1 MADFFTMIG
10 DMIGLNKGRGTID
23 AANRNQGLIDQYATN
38 AGSTLQGGLGRA
50 GGFLTEAEGLTDL
63 GPNAN
68 SIYRSAITGDD
79 GGVAARGAFQS
90 SPGYRYALD
99 QGEQAILRNRAATGS
114 LSSGGTDIDLMRH
127 GVGLA
132 DQDFDQWLSR
142 LTGGID
148 RNRSALGDLATFTQG
163 GTGMELDLMGDV
175 TGSNLA
181 VNNQIAAGE
190 EAGQGRLL
198 DLIGTIVGV
207 GGKAMGGGFGGFGG
221 GVGGVGGGLKVPMFG
236 YGR

>member
-1 MADFFTMIG
+1 MAGFFDWIG
-10 DMIGLNKGRGTID
+10 DALGLNKGQATIE
-23 AANRNQGLIDQYATN
+23 AANKNTGLIN
-38 AGSTLQGGLGRA
+38 SFAGTAGNTLRSGLDKA
-50 GGFLTEAEGLTDL
+50 GGFLNEAEGLTDL

-68 SIYRSAITGDD
+68 NVYRSALGLGDPSI
-79 GGVAARGAFQS
+79 ARTAFQS
-90 SPGYRYALD
+90 SPGYQYALD

-132 DQDFDQWLSR
+132 DQDFDQWLGN

-148 RNRSALGDLATFTQG
+148 RNTARLGDLAGFWEG
-163 GTGMELDLMGDV
+163 GLDRQLNLDSGV
-175 TGSNLA
+175 TSGLLA
-181 VNNQIAAGE
+181 ANNQVAAGE

-198 DLIGTIVGV
+198 DLINTIVGV
-207 GGKAMGGGFGGFGG
+207 TGKVAGMAP
-221 GVGGVGGGLKVPMFG
+221 GVGGVGGGFKMPSFGG